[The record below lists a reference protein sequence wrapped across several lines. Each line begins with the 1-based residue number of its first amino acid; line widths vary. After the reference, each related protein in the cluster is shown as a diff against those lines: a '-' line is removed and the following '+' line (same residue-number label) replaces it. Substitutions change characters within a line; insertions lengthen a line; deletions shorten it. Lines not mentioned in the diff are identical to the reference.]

1 MQFIFLCLNRY
12 LTLSLRSLVRYRFKH
27 SKINSISARPCII
40 HCITNSTAIDRYSYL
55 ETLTLLYF
63 PHISTV
69 WNSLFQTVEYS
80 YLETLILLY
89 IPHISTVMN
98 RYSYLEALIVFNI
111 PHISISHH
119 DSTNKPVSHNACNDE
134 DKMYC
139 CYGNIS
145 WHRHN

>member
-12 LTLSLRSLVRYRFKH
+12 LTLLLRSLVRYRFKH

-40 HCITNSTAIDRYSYL
+40 LCITNSTAIDRYSYL

-69 WNSLFQTVEYS
+69 WNRYI
-80 YLETLILLY
+80 YLET
-89 IPHISTVMN
+89 
-98 RYSYLEALIVFNI
+98 LIVFNI

-134 DKMYC
+134 DKIYC